1 MSSIVGRSS
10 SIAETSSYADSLGQL
25 DMKSKK
31 WFLGVQSKRDSAV
44 IMIEVC
50 RTMIFL
56 GYEWFLE
63 NE

>member
-1 MSSIVGRSS
+1 MTTRYEI
-10 SIAETSSYADSLGQL
+10 
-25 DMKSKK
+25 KK